1 MARSI
6 LVPDDLIPELE
17 AASRREHRSE
27 ADVLRDALR
36 QYFEEHD
43 DIDWPRYIG
52 MAADGSFNAAD
63 DEIYL
68 AERWKR
74 E

>member
-1 MARSI
+1 LARSI

-17 AASRREHRSE
+17 EISRREHRSE
-27 ADVLRDALR
+27 SDVLHDALR
-36 QYFEEHD
+36 QYFEERD
-43 DIDWPRYIG
+43 GIDWPRYIG
-52 MAADGSFNAAD
+52 MASDGSFNAAD